1 MKLLHV
7 CSRWR
12 SIALNAPLLWTNMS
26 LLLRQVSSPEHI
38 PHIIEW
44 FRRAQPL
51 AVDVHVQS
59 RWHPEFRLGP
69 RPEDSIVRGLLAP
82 SGYSVSPTS
91 QIREL
96 DVFADPRDF
105 VNITHGLPDDAFAQ
119 LRRLDIQCDYNN
131 IVVDQLVDQ
140 PIQAFKNCPQLS
152 HVDLAGLWCLTRE
165 PLSFLLP
172 LPWSQL
178 TFLRLRR
185 CDQTHRV
192 LDVLTQCTS
201 LQHADL
207 EGTIHHHGAEP
218 SDAVRVID
226 HRSLASLEVTTAT
239 DEWPADLFRVFRY
252 PMLHEL
258 TLAFHT
264 WGYAWGRGTEWDLVR
279 LAAPRFT
286 VLSKFTLHANIMNL
300 LVALPPTLQFIRFDH
315 CLLRTE
321 LFGRFRVNN
330 DNACLPCL
338 TTLVFSNIN
347 LAAASVVDGQVEE
360 ELCRMVESRVC
371 SDKVE
376 HLRIFEVTFSPSEK
390 WVLCPSACERL
401 RSLEGLEDPFV
412 PIHSLPPELLVE
424 IFRYHT
430 VDAIS
435 SVMKLLHVCSRWR
448 TIALNAP
455 ELWTRL
461 SLLRR
466 QASSPEHKLHVVDW
480 FRRAQSLAVDFYV
493 QDLAH
498 PAFADRRITSEDL
511 SMVVVPGLLKGSIGG
526 PKDVRPASQ
535 IRELSIYGIPDDVVN
550 ITDGLPDDAFP
561 QLQFLHISC
570 GYASGVLDGGVIQP
584 VNQPIISFKK
594 CPQLLE
600 VTLQALSLL
609 TTEPLLSFLPLP
621 WSQIILLRLERCLLD
636 HMVLDVLKRC
646 SKLRF
651 AILSG
656 TIDHD
661 EGLFDTASNTPLPF
675 LVYLE
680 VSINEH
686 KWPANLFRAFQYP
699 AVERLTLDFLG
710 AQTRWAWG
718 IEREDLLQAAPQF
731 SALWKVTLRRAD
743 TRLAEDDIM
752 AFFAALPG
760 LRFVRFDRCLIWAAL
775 FACLQV
781 DDSVTPILPSLTEL
795 VFIDTYLD
803 EPPQA
808 GEMDAEEQMCRM
820 AESRVHSERVER
832 LRAFEFSYEGEHM
845 LTPDTSRRL
854 RSLEGLEVRLPKD
867 AHDVESKP

>member
-286 VLSKFTLHANIMNL
+286 VLSKFTLHGVYTCFSEANIMNL

-401 RSLEGLEDPFV
+401 RSLEGLEVPYSYLVLGTFLGFGVDASVCLWSRTEGQADWDPFV

-435 SVMKLLHVCSRWR
+435 SVMKLLH
-448 TIALNAP
+448 
-455 ELWTRL
+455 
-461 SLLRR
+461 
-466 QASSPEHKLHVVDW
+466 
-480 FRRAQSLAVDFYV
+480 
-493 QDLAH
+493 
-498 PAFADRRITSEDL
+498 
-511 SMVVVPGLLKGSIGG
+511 GSIGG

-561 QLQFLHISC
+561 QLQYLHISC

>member
-1 MKLLHV
+1 MKNLHV

-185 CDQTHRV
+185 CDRTHRV

-252 PMLHEL
+252 AMLHEL

-264 WGYAWGRGTEWDLVR
+264 WGYAWARGTEWDLVR
-279 LAAPRFT
+279 LAPPQFP
-286 VLSKFTLHANIMNL
+286 VLSKFTLHGVYTCFSEANIMNL

-321 LFGRFRVNN
+321 LFVRFRVDNN
-330 DNACLPCL
+330 NACLPCL

-347 LAAASVVDGQVEE
+347 LAAVSVMDGQVEE

-376 HLRIFEVTFSPSEK
+376 HLRTFEVTCSPSEK
-390 WVLCPSACERL
+390 WMMGPSACERL
-401 RSLEGLEDPFV
+401 RSLEGLEVTPHTHLEKDSENRFPFRRYQVRKRDPFV

-435 SVMKLLHVCSRWR
+435 SVMKLLH
-448 TIALNAP
+448 
-455 ELWTRL
+455 
-461 SLLRR
+461 
-466 QASSPEHKLHVVDW
+466 
-480 FRRAQSLAVDFYV
+480 
-493 QDLAH
+493 
-498 PAFADRRITSEDL
+498 
-511 SMVVVPGLLKGSIGG
+511 GSIGR